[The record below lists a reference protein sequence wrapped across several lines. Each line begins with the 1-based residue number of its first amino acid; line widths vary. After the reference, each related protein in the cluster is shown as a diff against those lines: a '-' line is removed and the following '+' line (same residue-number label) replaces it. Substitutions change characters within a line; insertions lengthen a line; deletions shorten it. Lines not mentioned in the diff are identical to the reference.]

1 MLTYRQ
7 IPMRCAGLGT
17 PNAIPDVRGFGGGN
31 PPPARVDPGMPPE
44 EGAWVHQGNVHTM
57 LPYTMLDGYDRNLRD
72 ASLRMAVLENDWL
85 RAEFAVDL
93 GGRLWSL
100 YSKKE
105 NRELLFR
112 NGVFQP
118 ANLAL
123 RNAWFSGGVEW
134 NCGIIGHHAHTA
146 SPLFA
151 SHYANKAGGETLKM
165 WEYERKRGLVFII
178 RATLADDVL
187 LVRVTVE
194 NPHDGSTYVYWW
206 SNMAVEQH
214 EDTRVIVP
222 AEKYYTY
229 GTGADGRPEAH
240 RTPVPDYGYY
250 PARHGFAYDYFFQI
264 PEDRQ
269 KFEAAVEGDGRGF
282 VQFSTPNLIGRKL
295 FVWGTESQGGRTWN
309 RWLSHDDRYYAE
321 TQAGLLHSQMEH
333 RPMDGH
339 TSFEWTEGYAALSG
353 DAGLFHNPDI
363 RQASQYTENLLTLS
377 GRFALVNN
385 ADAYFEAA
393 EEETDKPDNWGSGW
407 GALTELYLG
416 HRLTDKAEFPAESIA
431 EGTPEHDFLTL
442 KETGSLPEKSPVL
455 TEAYA
460 IDYFGGAAGGA
471 ILKSLQ
477 ESPVKDWYAWL
488 ELGCFYYEARSF
500 DAAEAAFRKSLGCR
514 ENPLALTALAKLSA
528 ARGRGK
534 EGVPMMK
541 RALALTDEQGGEYV
555 RLVIEAAA
563 FVKAHGTPEEAEE
576 LIRQAVDAHP
586 AYLDNG
592 RIALLYIQNLVKQG
606 QPAQL
611 EKAEK
616 LLLKVPEIADMRE
629 GEVSTS
635 GVWVELYR
643 KKIAAEEQRAE
654 ELVSVDEVLKRYP
667 VPAEIDFRMSGYQP
681 H

>member
-1 MLTYRQ
+1 MLSYQ
-7 IPMRCAGLGT
+7 QVPMRCADLGT

-31 PPPARVDPGMPPE
+31 PAPARVDPGMPAE
-44 EGAWVHQGNVHTM
+44 EGAWVHQGHVHTA
-57 LPYTMLDGYDRNLRD
+57 LPYTMQDGYDRNLKD
-72 ASLRMAVLENDWL
+72 GTLRMAVLENDFL
-85 RAEFAVDL
+85 RAEFAVEL

-105 NRELLFR
+105 GRELLFR
-112 NGVFQP
+112 NNVFQP

-134 NCGIIGHHAHTA
+134 NCGVIGHHYHTA

-151 SHYANKAGGETLKM
+151 SHYPNRAGGETLKM

-178 RATLADDVL
+178 RATLKDDVL

-194 NPHDGSTYVYWW
+194 NPHKGSTYVYWW

-214 EDTRVIVP
+214 EGTRVIVP
-222 AEKYYTY
+222 AVNYYTY
-229 GTGADGRPEAH
+229 TRGQDGRNEAH

-250 PARHGFAYDYFFQI
+250 PARHGYAYDYFFQI

-269 KFEAAVEGDGRGF
+269 KFEAAVEEDGRGF
-282 VQFSTPNLIGRKL
+282 VQFSTSNLIGRKL

-333 RPMDGH
+333 RPMPGGACY
-339 TSFEWTEGYAALSG
+339 EWTEGYAALSG
-353 DAGLFHNPDI
+353 DPGLFHNPDI
-363 RQASQYTENLLTLS
+363 RQASAYTENILTLA
-377 GRFALVNN
+377 GRFDLVNG

-393 EEETDKPDNWGSGW
+393 GDETMDAMGGGW

-416 HRLTDKAEFPAESIA
+416 RRLTERASFPAESIA
-431 EGTPEHDFLTL
+431 EGSPEHDFLVL
-442 KETGSLPEKSPVL
+442 KETGRLPERSPVL
-455 TEAYA
+455 TEDCV

-471 ILKSLQ
+471 VAKILE

-500 DAAEAAFRKSLGCR
+500 DAAEAAFKKSLGCA
-514 ENPLALTALAKLSA
+514 ENPLALTALAKLLA
-528 ARGRGK
+528 ARGRGS

-541 RALALTDEQGGEYV
+541 RAVALCGESGGEYV

-563 FVKAHGTPEEAEE
+563 FVKSHGTPEEAEE
-576 LIRQAVDAHP
+576 IIRDAVASHP
-586 AYLDNG
+586 SYLDNG

-606 QPAQL
+606 RL
-611 EKAEK
+611 DEAEV
-616 LLLKVPEIADMRE
+616 LLVKVPEVADMRE

-635 GVWVELYR
+635 AVWLDLYR
-643 KKIAAEEQRAE
+643 KKIARDENRDED
-654 ELVSVDEVLKRYP
+654 SVEPDEVFRRYP
-667 VPAEIDFRMSGYQP
+667 VPAQIDFRMSGYQP